1 MPRDARALKVA
12 EALLAQPALDWSIE
26 AWGREVGASGRTLA
40 RLFTEQTGLGF
51 SRWRT
56 QARLFE
62 ARRRLAEGRSVT
74 EVAHALATPAT
85 ARSSPCTGGSAGSR
99 RGAPC
104 VASNE
109 RSEAFVEAEVAP
121 FAER

>member
-1 MPRDARALKVA
+1 M
-12 EALLAQPALDWSIE
+12 LDWSIE
-26 AWGREVGASGRTLA
+26 AWGREVGAAADLA

-51 SRWRT
+51 SRRT

-74 EVAHALATPAT
+74 EVAHARPRQRQRAHRHVPRVCWAVLER
-85 ARSSPCTGGSAGSR
+85 AR
-99 RGAPC
+99 